1 MEETIQQVK
10 IAVESG
16 RTDVIRLAIDA
27 HSVKPKS
34 TGLHSSK
41 MDIKLLD
48 ALNSVTPEHGN
59 MLHLAAKLGNADV
72 VRALLVSGVD
82 PSIKD
87 GQEQTAYDIAKPSKQ
102 LTMVFHD
109 VLLQSIAQSKTEQVK
124 ALLSSGLDI
133 NQKDEATG
141 GNTALHWAA
150 SFSGIDIIKILLE
163 HNPDVN
169 AINSDGTTPLHDA
182 VLRGDVDIV
191 KELVAHGAD
200 INAKA
205 TGGKSEGKSPLDL
218 AEDNQELKDVL
229 APPVIMNGHVENGQN
244 GVTTEQSEDADNV
257 PFFSVTLETE
267 EEEKAEEEKESSVKD
282 DSTTTPEQ
290 AASPQ
295 VSSSVQDEDEE
306 EDEVEIDL
314 ETIEGEEEE
323 EEDVEVDPRLTFL
336 WPQPQQVIQKNG
348 DRFILSQD
356 FSVQLAAIPQSGTLE
371 PMVDLWTIQSAVL
384 MEKGYRCVLEN
395 SVVCLDPSAQVVC
408 NINPLPFKR
417 EESYRISVTDKM
429 VTIVAADLPGL
440 WHATST
446 FVQLVQLCHK
456 EGIPQLEISDW
467 PSIKHRAVMLDLS
480 AGRVPRMDTLLQ
492 LVNSFAQLKYNEL
505 HLYVKAY
512 KDSPI
517 HDTMPYSGS
526 ELLDLEV
533 FCQWRF
539 IKLVPHID
547 LMEGGDLSPPLF
559 SIFQQVLS
567 RFGSTRVVNIGPNLT
582 RKLLDSVPPPSPR
595 PETPQDDNSSADQS
609 KTSDSTLKKETSETK
624 TEETGEIT
632 TEAEA
637 REDEMEAPRPSP
649 FILSIQDQLRLIG
662 IGSNQTPLFCANV
675 ISVYETSFRQL
686 PIGSVAMWYGSKSN
700 SDFKKAGKKLLGNG
714 QGFYVCPGTGVWNS
728 LGGAPEGSICNISH
742 AIKTATTNP
751 NAIGL
756 LLTNWAGCTYS
767 NHPVLSWP
775 AYISAAGLSWNA
787 STSLDFLHGN
797 LSSLINRH
805 ILQDPDSPLGD
816 AILEVGRIDT
826 YLTKASLNQLDLP
839 VTDKSVIIPA
849 KEGSFLCRI
858 IQETDNIDLEFITI
872 EIINNAMRRIRKSQS
887 SVNAVDKL
895 KLDRRVYIQVHLT
908 LDLMFWAC
916 KMVRA
921 LLIAGKKPNHAQS
934 GFNVINVGLANLSA
948 TTKTDSANKLLSMM
962 EEYRTVWLDQCYQ
975 PGLGAS
981 GMFFK
986 DVLKHLVPE
995 GTEKTED

>member
-1 MEETIQQVK
+1 
-10 IAVESG
+10 
-16 RTDVIRLAIDA
+16 
-27 HSVKPKS
+27 
-34 TGLHSSK
+34 
-41 MDIKLLD
+41 MDTKLLD
-48 ALNSVTPEHGN
+48 ALNSVNPDHGS

-82 PSIKD
+82 PTIKD
-87 GQEQTAYDIAKPSKQ
+87 SQEQTAYDIAKASKQ
-102 LTMVFHD
+102 LSMVFHD
-109 VLLQSIAQSKTEQVK
+109 VLLQSIAQSKAEQVK
-124 ALLSSGLDI
+124 QLLDSGLDI
-133 NQKDEATG
+133 NNKDEATG

-150 SFSGIDIIKILLE
+150 SFSGLEIIKILLE
-163 HNPDVN
+163 YN
-169 AINSDGTTPLHDA
+169 ADLNATNSDGTTPLHDA

-191 KELVAHGAD
+191 KELVAGGAD
-200 INAKA
+200 INTKA

-218 AEDNQELKDVL
+218 AEDSQELKEVL
-229 APPVIMNGHVENGQN
+229 VPPVIMNGHAENGQN
-244 GVTTEQSEDADNV
+244 GETVEQSDDADSVDV
-257 PFFSVTLETE
+257 PFFSVTLEEVKTE
-267 EEEKAEEEKESSVKD
+267 EEKDSSVKD
-282 DSTTTPEQ
+282 DSTTTPE

-306 EDEVEIDL
+306 DDGEVEV
-314 ETIEGEEEE
+314 ETVEEEEEE
-323 EEDVEVDPRLTFL
+323 EEDVEEDPRLAFL
-336 WPQPQQVIQKNG
+336 WPKPQQLVQKNG
-348 DRFILSQD
+348 AKFTLSQD
-356 FSVQLAAIPQSGTLE
+356 FSVQLAAMPQSGTLE

-395 SVVCLDPSAQVVC
+395 SVVCLDPTAQIVC
-408 NINPLPFKR
+408 TINPLPFCR
-417 EESYRISVTDKM
+417 EESYRLSVSEKM

-456 EGIPQLEISDW
+456 DGIPQLEISDW

-547 LMEGGDLSPPLF
+547 LMEDSDLSPPLF

-567 RFGSTRVVNIGPNLT
+567 RFGSTKVVNIGPNLT

-595 PETPQDDNSSADQS
+595 PETPQDGNTSTDQS
-609 KTSDSTLKKETSETK
+609 KTPDPTTKKESSDTK
-624 TEETGEIT
+624 TTESGETET
-632 TEAEA
+632 EPEAEVPQ
-637 REDEMEAPRPSP
+637 EDEVELPRPSP

-662 IGSNQTPLFCANV
+662 VGRNQTALFCANV
-675 ISVYETSFRQL
+675 ISVYEASFKQL
-686 PIGSVAMWYGSKSN
+686 PIGSVAMLYGSKSN
-700 SDFKKAGKKLLGNG
+700 SDFQKSGKKLLGNG

-728 LGGAPEGSICNISH
+728 LGGGPEGSICNIFN

-775 AYISAAGLSWNA
+775 AYIAAAGLSWNA
-787 STSLDFLHGN
+787 STPLEFIHGN
-797 LSSLINRH
+797 LSAMINRH
-805 ILQDPDSPLGD
+805 MLQDPDSPLGE

-826 YLTKASLNQLDLP
+826 YLTQASLNQLDLP
-839 VTDKSVIIPA
+839 ITHKSVVIPA
-849 KEGSFLCRI
+849 KEGSFLCRV
-858 IQETDNIDLEFITI
+858 IQDTDSVDLEFMSL
-872 EIINNAMRRIRKSQS
+872 EVINTAMRRIRKSQTS
-887 SVNAVDKL
+887 LNAVDKL

-916 KMVRA
+916 KIVRA
-921 LLIAGKKPNHAQS
+921 LVIAGKKPNHAQS

-962 EEYRTVWLDQCYQ
+962 EEYRTVWLDQCFQ
-975 PGLGAS
+975 PGLEDS

-986 DVLKHLVPE
+986 GVLKHLVPE
-995 GTEKTED
+995 GAERTED